1 MNELLGYAGVL
12 LFGLFV
18 GYSVKILINKVRKNA
33 LELEIER
40 VHFDAEKKAESIVNL
55 AEKKARETEDDL
67 MKLLT
72 KTREEHTE
80 SVLRLKVT
88 EERLLEKEKAL
99 EEEKKRLSE
108 KEEGILSSEKKVF
121 LLENELTKR
130 YESISGI
137 TEGDA
142 KNYLLAKVEKDSESD
157 LISRL
162 NKFSRDGSQVLEQ
175 KARDILVSAIHRLG
189 NMSQS
194 DVVTT
199 NVEIPSEDVKGKI
212 IGKEGRNIRVFER
225 LAGVELLVDESPN
238 VIVIS
243 SFDPLRRH
251 IAKTAL
257 EYLIADGRIQP
268 VKIEECIR
276 KAQAEIE
283 EIVRKKGE
291 EATQEVGLYSLD
303 PRLMVLLGRLHF
315 RTSYGQNVLQHSIEM
330 AHIAGM
336 LAYELKA
343 NVDVAKAGALLHD
356 IGKAVDHEV
365 EGTHVEIGR
374 RILSKFGVDER
385 VIQAMQAHHEEY
397 PYETIESVI
406 VQVADAIS
414 GGRPGARRDTV
425 ENYLKRL
432 SQLEAIAN
440 SFDGIQKSFALQA
453 GRELRIFVTPDEVSE
468 LMARTIARDIAL
480 RIGHE
485 LRFPGEIKVHVIR
498 ETCVIEVAR

>member
-1 MNELLGYAGVL
+1 MNEVLVYTGVL
-12 LFGLFV
+12 IGGVFV
-18 GYSVKILINKVRKNA
+18 GYGVKVLVNKVRKNG

-40 VHFDAEKKAESIVNL
+40 AHFEAQKKAEQIVSV
-55 AEKKARETEDDL
+55 AEKKARDVEDDL
-67 MKLLT
+67 VKLLT
-72 KTREEHTE
+72 KTKEEQTAN
-80 SVLRLKVT
+80 SLRLKAI
-88 EERLLEKEKAL
+88 EERLLQKEQSL
-99 EEEKKRLSE
+99 DEEKKRLTE
-108 KEEGILSSEKKVF
+108 KEERISNVEKKIF
-121 LLENELTKR
+121 LQENELAKR
-130 YESISGI
+130 YESMAGL
-137 TEGDA
+137 TKDDA
-142 KNYLLAKVEKDSESD
+142 EAFLFAQVERDAQED

-162 NKFSRDGSQVLEQ
+162 NKFARDGAKALED
-175 KARDILVSAIHRLG
+175 KARQILVSSIHRMG
-189 NMSQS
+189 NLPQN

-199 NVEIPSEDVKGKI
+199 NVEIPTDDVKGKI

-257 EYLIADGRIQP
+257 EYLITDGRIQP
-268 VKIEECIR
+268 AKIEEYIR
-276 KAQAEIE
+276 KAQLEIE
-283 EIVRKKGE
+283 DIVKKKGE
-291 EATQEVGLYSLD
+291 EAVQEVGLYSLD
-303 PRLMVLLGRLHF
+303 PRVIVLLGRLHF

-336 LAYELKA
+336 LAHELGA
-343 NVDVAKAGALLHD
+343 NVEVAKAGALLHD

-374 RILSKFGVDER
+374 RILAKFGVDER

-397 PYETIESVI
+397 PYETMESVI

-432 SQLEAIAN
+432 SQLESIAN
-440 SFDGIQKSFALQA
+440 SFGGIQKSFALQA
-453 GRELRIFVTPDEVSE
+453 GRELRIFVTPEEVSE
-468 LMARTIARDIAL
+468 LMARNIARDIAI
-480 RIGHE
+480 RIGQE

>member
-1 MNELLGYAGVL
+1 MYTLLAYVGVL
-12 LFGLFV
+12 IAGILFGYGAKVLV
-18 GYSVKILINKVRKNA
+18 NKLRKNA
-33 LELEIER
+33 LELEIDR
-40 VHFDAEKKAESIVNL
+40 VHFEASKKAEDVVQS
-55 AEKKARETEDDL
+55 AEKKARDTEEEIT
-67 MKLLT
+67 KLLT
-72 KTREEHTE
+72 KTREEHTANT
-80 SVLRLKVT
+80 LRLKT
-88 EERLLEKEKAL
+88 IEERLLQKEQSLDDEKKRLLEKETNITSL
-99 EEEKKRLSE
+99 EKK
-108 KEEGILSSEKKVF
+108 
-121 LLENELTKR
+121 LTQDEAALIKR
-130 YESISGI
+130 YETLSRT
-137 TEGDA
+137 TEDDA
-142 KNYLLAKVEKDSESD
+142 RAYVLQKAESNAEQD
-157 LISRL
+157 ILSRM
-162 NKFSRDGSQVLEQ
+162 NKFARDGSKMIEQ
-175 KARDILVSAIHRLG
+175 KAQDMLVSAIHRLG
-189 NMSQS
+189 NLPQN

-225 LAGVELLVDESPN
+225 LAGVELLIDESPN
-238 VIVIS
+238 MIVIS

-268 VKIEECIR
+268 AKIEECIL
-276 KAQAEIE
+276 KAQNEIE

-291 EATQEVGLYSLD
+291 AAVQDVGLYTLD

-336 LAYELKA
+336 LAHELKSD
-343 NVDVAKAGALLHD
+343 VDVAKAGALLHD

-374 RILSKFGVDER
+374 RILAKFGVDVR
-385 VIQAMQAHHEEY
+385 IIQAMQAHHEEY

-432 SQLEAIAN
+432 TQLEAIAN
-440 SFDGIQKSFALQA
+440 SFTGIEKSFALQA
-453 GRELRIFVTPDEVSE
+453 GRELRIFVTPEAVTE
-468 LMARTIARDIAL
+468 IMARSIARDIAL
-480 RIGHE
+480 RIERE

-498 ETCVIEVAR
+498 ETRVIEVAR